1 MTKATN
7 QLHGKKIEDLIK
19 NTFQGSAD
27 SFREITAKFDIEAKF
42 DKERNLD
49 TSIKAS
55 KSLIIEMADARR
67 FFSNQEPF
75 RLLVCRYKQTGK
87 KKEFY
92 EINEIFLT
100 QEILTEIKGN
110 IPYLEVEKFHN
121 SLKDFPIGKHKE
133 ARAFAQDRKKELLEK
148 FKSSI
153 ILNPKIDS
161 KNQRRLQCSLN
172 LNEIYEKHP
181 NSYIIHKEDYKNLV
195 LPISIISE
203 TRKFNK
209 EKQ

>member
-1 MTKATN
+1 
-7 QLHGKKIEDLIK
+7 
-19 NTFQGSAD
+19 
-27 SFREITAKFDIEAKF
+27 
-42 DKERNLD
+42 
-49 TSIKAS
+49 
-55 KSLIIEMADARR
+55 MADARR
-67 FFSNQEPF
+67 FFSNQKAF

-121 SLKDFPIGKHKE
+121 SLKDFPVGKHKE
-133 ARAFAQDRKKELLEK
+133 ARDFAQNRKRELLEN
-148 FKSSI
+148 FTTSV

-172 LNEIYEKHP
+172 LNDIYEKYP
-181 NSYIIHKEDYKNLV
+181 NSHIIHKEARDFAY
-195 LPISIISE
+195 
-203 TRKFNK
+203 FHY
-209 EKQ
+209 